1 MLIMLYVET
10 LLRSKETK
18 HIPHH
23 FLWKKWMFWQ
33 RQDTELVLDVSW
45 HVFSSFLNLIFTAG
59 RWMFILLALL
69 EDLAWCRTS
78 CAWYVVLW
86 REVVIGWFANTTRWM
101 AKLHTTIFRRLP
113 GCQCRCLDFASFDVI
128 SHPCWT
134 IWYLRW
140 VWVGWMMDC
149 YQKNA
154 SVVWSWD
161 FKEPGIHHSYQLKPC
176 WW

>member
-1 MLIMLYVET
+1 MHVL
-10 LLRSKETK
+10 TK
-18 HIPHH
+18 TRYRIGYRR
-23 FLWKKWMFWQ
+23 FMENFIQ
-33 RQDTELVLDVSW
+33 FFQLDV
-45 HVFSSFLNLIFTAG
+45 TAG
-59 RWMFILLALL
+59 RWMFILLALF

-128 SHPCWT
+128 SHPCGT

-140 VWVGWMMDC
+140 VLVGWMMDC
-149 YQKNA
+149 YQKKRICGLSMRLQGTQNPPLFPTQA
-154 SVVWSWD
+154 LLMVV
-161 FKEPGIHHSYQLKPC
+161 GTC
-176 WW
+176 WILRSLLRIVSQE